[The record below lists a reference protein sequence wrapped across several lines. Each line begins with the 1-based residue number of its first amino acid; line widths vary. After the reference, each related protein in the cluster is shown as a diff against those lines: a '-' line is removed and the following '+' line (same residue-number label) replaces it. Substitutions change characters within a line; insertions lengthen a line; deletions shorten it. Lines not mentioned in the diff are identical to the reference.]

1 VRLAVATA
9 IAVAA
14 VALSGCDRAHE
25 DRAAEGVSKAVRNAN
40 QALRAAGETARE
52 GAREAGHA
60 LGDAAVTARI
70 KTALLADEGVDGAS
84 IDVDTSRGLVTLS
97 GNLPNAAQV
106 DRALQVA
113 RGTPGVRAVESR
125 LTISTAKSAS

>member
-1 VRLAVATA
+1 MHLALAAA
-9 IAVAA
+9 IAL
-14 VALSGCDRAHE
+14 ALSALTGCDRAQE
-25 DRAAEGVSKAVRNAN
+25 DRAAEGASEAVRNAN

-60 LGDAAVTARI
+60 LGDVAVTARI

-84 IDVDTSRGLVTLS
+84 IDVDTSGGLVTLS
-97 GNLPNAAQV
+97 GSLPNAAQV

-113 RGTPGVRAVESR
+113 RGTPGVKAVESR
-125 LTISTAKSAS
+125 LTISKSKSAT